1 MSSDGNRGQYEFSEE
16 QGRVIADL
24 SSGVRLVGI
33 LLFLFGAFYL
43 VGLILTVVKL
53 GWTPHFT
60 GPGVLIIV
68 SALIY
73 LSFGWWFQKSS
84 AAFDDVVTTQ
94 GRDIDNLMVALDE
107 LRKPFAL
114 IRTLIMLYAVLVLI
128 GLVAMLI
135 TAFAHR
141 PA

>member
-16 QGRVIADL
+16 QGRIIADL
-24 SSGVRLVGI
+24 SNGVRLVGI

-43 VGLILTVVKL
+43 VGLIATVVKG
-53 GWTPHFT
+53 GWDARFLW
-60 GPGVLIIV
+60 PGMFIAI

-94 GRDIDNLMVALDE
+94 GRDIDNLMAALNE
-107 LRKPFAL
+107 LRKPFSVV
-114 IRTLIMLYAVLVLI
+114 RTLIMLYAVLILVS
-128 GLVAMLI
+128 LVAMLI
-135 TAFAHR
+135 EAFARR